1 MVVWIAY
8 FVWIIGFLW
17 LSTLFFRSI
26 NNPNKPLI
34 IDIIVYA
41 ILTITLLCYGY
52 TAISFKANLAQ
63 DTMSRDWLDSM
74 LSTWMFLFL
83 CNIFSLITVWVK
95 LLRPPYP
102 PTHIR
107 WVFALTATISFMF
120 TISLATYV

>member
-8 FVWIIGFLW
+8 LVWLISFLW
-17 LSTLFFRSI
+17 LSTLFFRSLDS
-26 NNPNKPLI
+26 NKPLI
-34 IDIIVYA
+34 MDIIVYT

-83 CNIFSLITVWVK
+83 CNVFSLITV
-95 LLRPPYP
+95 
-102 PTHIR
+102 TG
-107 WVFALTATISFMF
+107 
-120 TISLATYV
+120 

>member
-1 MVVWIAY
+1 MIVAYSVW
-8 FVWIIGFLW
+8 VIIFLW

-26 NNPNKPLI
+26 NNPNKPLM
-34 IDIIVYA
+34 IDIIIYA

-102 PTHIR
+102 PTHVR
-107 WVFALTATISFMF
+107 WLFAFTATIGFMF
-120 TISLATYV
+120 TISLAAYV

>member
-1 MVVWIAY
+1 MIVAYSVW
-8 FVWIIGFLW
+8 VIIFLW

-26 NNPNKPLI
+26 NNPNKPLM
-34 IDIIVYA
+34 IDIIIYA

-95 LLRPPYP
+95 LL
-102 PTHIR
+102 
-107 WVFALTATISFMF
+107 
-120 TISLATYV
+120 

>member
-1 MVVWIAY
+1 M
-8 FVWIIGFLW
+8 IITYLIWLISFLW
-17 LSTLFFRSI
+17 LSTLFFKSV

-52 TAISFKANLAQ
+52 TAINFKANLAQ
-63 DTMSRDWLDSM
+63 NTMSRDWLDSM

-83 CNIFSLITVWVK
+83 CNIFSLLIVWVK

-107 WVFALTATISFMF
+107 WLFVFTSTIGFMF
-120 TISLATYV
+120 TISLAAYV